1 MECNAWKKIEF
12 EPNDRFSSLYLTA
25 FLSTTSKA
33 LLSLLPSSNCLHFL
47 FFHIIFVLLSLPK
60 IIKISIHKVEEK
72 TCVKRVAFFSKVR
85 LFVFV
90 YLFTWGFVNVKA
102 TKTAFVPTYTGREKT
117 ARLPSSSSSSSFAN
131 ILNNSIMVLPK

>member
-12 EPNDRFSSLYLTA
+12 EPNDRFSSSYLTA
-25 FLSTTSKA
+25 FLSTTTKA
-33 LLSLLPSSNCLHFL
+33 LLSLLPSSNCLHFYFCHNL
-47 FFHIIFVLLSLPK
+47 RFAFLPK

-85 LFVFV
+85 IFIFV

-117 ARLPSSSSSSSFAN
+117 ARFPSSSSSSSFAN